1 MVDIATLDGTSP
13 AGRVDELGPV
23 ARHVLQCT
31 GKGETGING
40 PNISTTLNNYKHRQC
55 KVL

>member
-31 GKGETGING
+31 GKGETGMQWAEYQHH
-40 PNISTTLNNYKHRQC
+40 LK
-55 KVL
+55 